1 MTRAEALSL
10 VARNKKMN
18 SFQPHIRELYRRR
31 PRKPEPS
38 LKVVVF
44 AGFLF
49 GVSLGYATLMVLA
62 AVSSS

>member
-1 MTRAEALSL
+1 
-10 VARNKKMN
+10 MN

-44 AGFLF
+44 VGFLF